1 MNLEQQTQNV
11 AARGRYG
18 DSMLLHVNPAEVA
31 GLSQVMPLTINP
43 DTGQPEAFLP
53 FLAPI
58 LGSIAGGSLF
68 GGTLG
73 AGLSSALGSG
83 LATWAATGSGK
94 KGLMAGLTG
103 YGIGKMLGGA
113 SNLLGKGTEAA
124 GTQTLTTAAPSAP
137 RALHAP
143 PSMSVA
149 AAPTTAVA
157 SKAFNPIQSIK
168 DISGSGMEGLKALGT
183 SASRAGTYMPMY
195 AGLAGQGM
203 MESQENFANQMAQL
217 QLNDTEE
224 YNRII
229 AEHPEYVPMLRGNTT
244 YASNGGVM
252 GYAAGGNARAVAG
265 VETRPIDPFFM
276 AGFQPETAYL
286 KNLNPSSGQI
296 ISGQSGYD
304 YGTEIENRPMS
315 GPFDP
320 TQTTGYQNFYNAPAA
335 SYVLDPYQ
343 KIDLGSLPERR
354 EPINEMPQP
363 TFPSPID
370 NPNRY
375 EPQPMPPVDFN
386 PVAPVNAVTPSED
399 LTNPTASMYG
409 SSPETTSGLGFN
421 APMPINNIGAD
432 LPNIMGG
439 FGSFSPTNIV
449 SPESTMFGSFG
460 SGAIP
465 TDFDPTTGELGYRAQ
480 NMQDIVNTGQFIGT
494 PDQATAVAGMAAAEL
509 NQRVADGDASAIAAL
524 ASEVSKAKA
533 AQGAADNA
541 ADTAGYQRD
550 KASAMNVLYGGAGS
564 SFESGRNEYT
574 ESGQYDRDR
583 EARQAEF
590 DAMGPA
596 RTPLTAAETQQAVK
610 DMQAGIGADFR
621 AYLQDVQAPDTSGA
635 YAAGLAAREKAAAD
649 EERGFIDYG
658 EPVFAAP
665 QGGGGVF
672 NLGSEVMN
680 QIGSE
685 LPVNNFN
692 AQVGMGMPNPP
703 QIGSLNPPQR
713 QTRPIGKGGRGGRAR
728 KAAGGATDLPNEGLE
743 ALNKVA
749 PNVVDRMGFQ
759 EGGLTQETMSDPLTI
774 EVVQYIT
781 GQSSNDAVIGEF
793 VTKYGNEA
801 FMQLREMALQQID
814 PNQTQTEGLVT
825 GTNMGGMSDDIPMT
839 VSGQPA
845 AVSQGEFI
853 VPSDV
858 VSMIGDGDTNSGG
871 NELYA
876 MMDRVRQTKTGTT
889 QQAPR
894 LANAGGLMPA

>member
-1 MNLEQQTQNV
+1 MNIEQQTKNV
-11 AARGRYG
+11 AAQGRYG
-18 DSMLLHVNPAEVA
+18 DSMLMHVNPIEVA
-31 GLSQVMPLTINP
+31 GLSQVMPLTVNP

-53 FLAPI
+53 LLAPL
-58 LGSIAGGSLF
+58 LGSLAGGSLL

-73 AGLSSALGSG
+73 AGLASALGSG
-83 LATWAATGSGK
+83 LATYAVTGSGK
-94 KGLMAGLTG
+94 KGLLSALTG
-103 YGIGKMLGGA
+103 YGLGKALGGA
-113 SNLLGKGTEAA
+113 SDILGKGAEAA
-124 GTQTLTTAAPSAP
+124 GTQTLANAP

-143 PSMSVA
+143 PSMSVN
-149 AAPTTAVA
+149 PTTAVA
-157 SKAFNPIQSIK
+157 SNAFNPIQSIK

-203 MESQENFANQMAQL
+203 IDSQENFVNQMAQL
-217 QLNDTEE
+217 QSQDSEE
-224 YNRII
+224 YNRIL

-244 YASNGGVM
+244 YASSGGKID
-252 GYAAGGNARAVAG
+252 YATGGNFRPVAG

-286 KNLNPSSGQI
+286 KNLNPSSSQI

-304 YGTEIENRPMS
+304 FGTEIENRPMS

-335 SYVLDPYQ
+335 SYVLDPYNPV
-343 KIDLGSLPERR
+343 DLGSLPQRR

-363 TFPSPID
+363 TFSEPVD
-370 NPNRY
+370 NPNRIR
-375 EPQPMPPVDFN
+375 PQPMPPIDFN
-386 PVAPVNAVTPSED
+386 PVAPANAVTPSED
-399 LTNPTASMYG
+399 ITNPTASMYG

-421 APMPINNIGAD
+421 TSMPINNIGAD

-460 SGAIP
+460 GGAIP

-550 KASAMNVLYGGAGS
+550 KASAMNTLYGGAGS

-574 ESGQYDRDR
+574 ESGQYDIDR

-590 DAMGPA
+590 DAMRASGPK
-596 RTPLTAAETQQAVK
+596 LTQAETQQAVK
-610 DMQAGIGADFR
+610 DMQERIGFGGVMSMQGSGQGGGD
-621 AYLQDVQAPDTSGA
+621 AYEL
-635 YAAGLAAREKAAAD
+635 GLAARAKAAAD
-649 EERGFIDYG
+649 AERGFVDYG

-665 QGGGGVF
+665 
-672 NLGSEVMN
+672 
-680 QIGSE
+680 
-685 LPVNNFN
+685 N
-692 AQVGMGMPNPP
+692 AQPVSDV
-703 QIGSLNPPQR
+703 IEPPQR
-713 QTRPIGKGGRGGRAR
+713 QTRPIGKGRERGGRAR
-728 KAAGGATDLPNEGLE
+728 RAAGGSTNFPDLTGDGEVTQADILKGRGV
-743 ALNKVA
+743 K
-749 PNVVDRMGFQ
+749 GFQ
-759 EGGLTQETMSDPLTI
+759 AGGLTEELISDPVTQETI
-774 EVVQYIT
+774 KFIT
-781 GQSSNDAVIGEF
+781 GESPNQEIVNEF
-793 VTKYGNEA
+793 LQKYGNEA
-801 FMQLREMALQQID
+801 FIQLREAVLQQIA
-814 PNQTQTEGLVT
+814 PNAQTEGLIA
-825 GTNMGGMSDDIPMT
+825 GNGNGGMTDDI
-839 VSGQPA
+839 SGTIGNRQDI
-845 AVSQGEFI
+845 AVSQDEFI
-853 VPSDV
+853 VPADV
-858 VSMIGDGDTNSGG
+858 VSQIGDGSSNAGAK
-871 NELYA
+871 ELYA
-876 MMDRVRQTKTGTT
+876 MMDRVRKEKTGTT

-894 LANAGGLMPA
+894 LANAGGYLPA